1 MDIKKLLPFL
11 EEEDLEQLAEKI
23 LSSPDKNYEGVTLEM
38 LLPFLDDDYV
48 SKACKKAFEKGD
60 SISNYLPFMD
70 DDDIDEAF
78 ILALK
83 ENRGNLYS
91 FLPFVSDDAIDKA
104 VDLIS
109 QGKVQVDTA
118 LIDKMLPFMDD
129 DKIDEI
135 FVLQVK
141 NNQPITKYLPYVSDD
156 TLHKVVTMVI
166 KGEANLDLN
175 VLLPFLDD
183 DDIRN
188 IFKAEMNKKA

>member
-78 ILALK
+78 ILKRKPWKPL
-83 ENRGNLYS
+83 
-91 FLPFVSDDAIDKA
+91 
-104 VDLIS
+104 
-109 QGKVQVDTA
+109 
-118 LIDKMLPFMDD
+118 
-129 DKIDEI
+129 
-135 FVLQVK
+135 
-141 NNQPITKYLPYVSDD
+141 
-156 TLHKVVTMVI
+156 
-166 KGEANLDLN
+166 
-175 VLLPFLDD
+175 
-183 DDIRN
+183 
-188 IFKAEMNKKA
+188 